1 VSKVNE
7 KKQRIIE
14 ESMKLFAEK
23 GYHATPIQEIAKRS
37 EVSKGAFYLY
47 FNSKEE
53 LTVGIF
59 EYYTSMVMSKVEA
72 IQKQDKEPKTKLIEQ
87 IKMFFDLITN
97 HKEYVIMHFRDNL
110 QVGKQIDALVIKL
123 NKQGFRW
130 MQTSI
135 NEIYGE
141 QTTPY
146 IVDISIQ
153 MDGLLHGY
161 FKSIVMHDLHIDT
174 GSLAAFVVDRI
185 DDLINGM
192 LRSNATPQLT
202 LDQLSYGCIE
212 DAPQNTIQKLI
223 AELMEEINDLEL
235 PTDQIKQLREAI
247 TIINNELAKEEKNQ
261 LILHGMLTQVAT
273 ITSLQPTCKK
283 IADLL
288 DVELPILEKENE
300 GDY

>member
-1 VSKVNE
+1 MNE

-23 GYHATPIQEIAKRS
+23 GYHATSIQEIAKRS

-72 IQKQDKEPKTKLIEQ
+72 IQIQQDKDPKTKLVEQ
-87 IKMFFDLITN
+87 IKMFFDLLTN
-97 HKEYVIMHFRDNL
+97 HKEYVMMHFRDNL
-110 QVGKQIDALVIKL
+110 QVGNQIDALVIKL

-141 QTTPY
+141 KTDPY
-146 IVDISIQ
+146 IVDISVQI
-153 MDGLLHGY
+153 DGLLQGY

-174 GSLAAFVVDRI
+174 GSLASFVVDRI

-202 LDQLSYGCIE
+202 IDQLSYGFAE
-212 DAPQNTIQKLI
+212 DAPLDTIQKLV
-223 AELMEEINDLEL
+223 ADLLEEIDDLEL
-235 PTDQIKQLREAI
+235 SIDQKKQLKEAI
-247 TIINNELAKEEKNQ
+247 NMITNELAKEEKNHV
-261 LILHGMLTQVAT
+261 ILQGMLTQVAT
-273 ITSLQPTCKK
+273 MPSLQPTSKK

-288 DVELPILEKENE
+288 GVELAIIEKENE
-300 GDY
+300 GDH

>member
-1 VSKVNE
+1 MNE

-288 DVELPILEKENE
+288 DVELPIIEKENE

>member
-1 VSKVNE
+1 MSKVNE

-223 AELMEEINDLEL
+223 ARLMEEINDLEL

-288 DVELPILEKENE
+288 DVELPIIEKENE

>member
-1 VSKVNE
+1 MSEVNE
-7 KKQRIIE
+7 KKLRIIE

-23 GYHATPIQEIAKRS
+23 GYHATSIQEIAKRS

-72 IQKQDKEPKTKLIEQ
+72 IQKQDKDSTTKLVEQ
-87 IKMFFDLITN
+87 LKMFFDLITN

-110 QVGKQIDALVIKL
+110 QVGNQMDALVIKL

-141 QTTPY
+141 KTDPY

-153 MDGLLHGY
+153 MDGMLQGY

-192 LRSNATPQLT
+192 LRSNATPQIT
-202 LDQLSYGCIE
+202 PDQLSYGCIK
-212 DAPQNTIQKLI
+212 DAPQATIQKLV
-223 AELMEEINDLEL
+223 AALMEEIADLDL
-235 PTDQIKQLREAI
+235 PMEQKKQFREAI
-247 TIINNELAKEEKNQ
+247 NMITNELAKDEKNQ
-261 LILHGMLTQVAT
+261 VILHGMLTQVAT
-273 ITSLQPTCKK
+273 MTSLQPTCKK

-288 DVELPILEKENE
+288 DVELPISEKENE
-300 GDY
+300 GDH